1 MSTRTNHGRA
11 GVQTVASKNHLSR
24 AAALFIASGLA
35 LVSLACSSHAQTGGQ
50 APGNSGARAAGDS
63 ASVIWTELLQ
73 KTPFPHTA
81 PLPLQK
87 RTFLDGTYTKLDPKK
102 TPPVP
107 CRRCPDYVPEGGIW
121 KLQFD
126 KGVFRILHEF
136 TGWRSIGS
144 FTVKENR
151 VQLFNDPT
159 CMEKTGTYTWT
170 LKAGHLNWVVVQD
183 ECAIGMRAK
192 NLMQLPW
199 LPCQPP
205 AMKADWQKPPGC
217 D

>member
-1 MSTRTNHGRA
+1 MLSN
-11 GVQTVASKNHLSR
+11 NHLSS
-24 AAALFIASGLA
+24 AAVLAIAGVC
-35 LVSLACSSHAQTGGQ
+35 LVLVNLACSSRAQTGRQ
-50 APGNSGARAAGDS
+50 APGNSGGDTAGDS
-63 ASVIWTELLQ
+63 ASVIWAELLQ

-81 PLPLQK
+81 PLPSQEP
-87 RTFLDGTYTKLDPKK
+87 TVMDGTYTKLDPKK

-121 KLQFD
+121 KLHLS
-126 KGVFRILHEF
+126 KGVFRIFHEF

-144 FTVKENR
+144 FTVEANR

-159 CMEKTGTYTWT
+159 CIEVTGTYTWT
-170 LKAGHLNWVVVQD
+170 LKAGRLNWVVVQD

-192 NLMQLPW
+192 NLTQQPW
-199 LPCQPP
+199 LSCQPP
-205 AMKADWQKPPGC
+205 SMKANWEKPPGC